1 MTPSDAEI
9 EELITRAAAGDD
21 SACQQLLVLHRD
33 RLCRMVA
40 AHIDGRLAA
49 RIDASD
55 VVQETLVEAAR
66 KLSEYL
72 QHRPIAFYPW
82 LRRIAWEHLL
92 KAHERHVTARRR
104 SVVREQHQSPA
115 LTDASVMAL
124 ADRLVAPG
132 TSPSNRLLREELR
145 DRVRAALSQLSA
157 KDREVLVL
165 RYLEQLSFGEIAEV
179 LAIDE
184 GAVKMR
190 HTRAL
195 VRLSPLLSAHAGE
208 EDQR

>member
-9 EELITRAAAGDD
+9 EELITRAAHGDD
-21 SACQQLLVLHRD
+21 SACQRLLVLHRD

-40 AHIDGRLAA
+40 THLDGRLAA
-49 RIDASD
+49 RVDASD
-55 VVQETLVEAAR
+55 IVQETLLEAAR
-66 KLSEYL
+66 KLADYL
-72 QHRPIAFYPW
+72 QQRPIAFYPW

-92 KAHERHVTARRR
+92 KAQERHLTARRR
-104 SVVREQHQSPA
+104 SVAREHRLS
-115 LTDASVMAL
+115 LELSDASMLAL

-132 TSPSNRLLREELR
+132 TSPSNRMLREELR
-145 DRVRAALSQLSA
+145 DRVRTALAQLPE

-165 RYLEQLSFGEIAEV
+165 RYVEQLSFSEIAEI
-179 LAIDE
+179 LAVNE

-195 VRLSPLLSAHAGE
+195 VRLSPLLTGDASG